1 MKERCILVVVGSL
14 AFFLGGGREEEV
26 AASSLGEAEG
36 GGAGRF
42 GLGVGFFALGVRA
55 EVEVEEEEEK
65 RVLGSEAFVEGVRS
79 FEVEEGEGTGPE
91 VDASSFVEGC

>member
-1 MKERCILVVVGSL
+1 VKERCILVVVGSL

-42 GLGVGFFALGVRA
+42 GLGVGFALGVRA
-55 EVEVEEEEEK
+55 EVEVEEEEEM